1 MVAIQLFNEI
11 GSIFRN
17 TPTYA
22 LVLETLL
29 LIAVI
34 WLLLHRR
41 GAGSGRRRRL
51 TKEEEDQIIANYTPE
66 PLVAD
71 TDPNHPLLRTRIVQ
85 SRVGKRI
92 QVDGHDCL
100 NLGSHNYLGFLED
113 QEILEESCKTLR
125 KYGVGS
131 CGPRGFYGTM
141 DVHLDLEDR
150 IAKFMGLEEAIV
162 YSYGFSTVASAIP
175 AYAKR
180 GDIIFV
186 DEAVNF
192 AIQKGLDASRSTIAY
207 FKHNNVEDLERL
219 LIEQEKRDQKNPKKA
234 LKTRRFLVAE
244 GIYMNTGEICPLPEL
259 ISLRQKYK
267 LRLFIDE
274 SISFGTLGKGGRG
287 VTEHFNVD
295 RDEIDLI
302 SAGME
307 GSMATI
313 GGFCVGSH
321 FIAEHQRLSGLGY
334 IFSASLPPMLTQAA
348 ISALDRFER
357 EPQLFQ
363 QLQDKAKMLQK
374 KFSRFS
380 KLIIRGNELSPV
392 KHLYLAT
399 AAESY
404 DRELELL
411 TELADKCIARGVAVV
426 QAAYLKDREHQ
437 PVRPSIRIAVN
448 RLLEE
453 TDINAA
459 FETIESV
466 SSALL

>member
-17 TPTYA
+17 TPTFA

-29 LIAVI
+29 VI
-34 WLLLHRR
+34 TVVWLLLHRR
-41 GAGSGRRRRL
+41 GGGRRRQL
-51 TKEEEDQIIANYTPE
+51 TKEEEDRIIADYEPE
-66 PLVAD
+66 PLVAE
-71 TDPNHPLLRTRIVQ
+71 TDPNHPLLHTRVVQ
-85 SRVGKRI
+85 SKVGKRI
-92 QVDGHDCL
+92 KVDGHDCL
-100 NLGSHNYLGFLED
+100 NLGSHNYLGFLEN
-113 QEILEESCKTLR
+113 QEILEEACKSLR

-180 GDIIFV
+180 GDLIFV

-192 AIQKGLDASRSTIAY
+192 AIQKGLDASRSTIVF
-207 FKHNNVEDLERL
+207 FKHNDVQDLERL

-234 LKTRRFLVAE
+234 AKTRRFLVAE

-259 ISLRQKYK
+259 VALRQKYK

-274 SISFGTLGKGGRG
+274 SISFGTLGQGGHG

-295 RDEIDLI
+295 RDEVDLI

-307 GSMATI
+307 GSMATV

-348 ISALDRFER
+348 ISALDHFER
-357 EPQLFQ
+357 EPQIFE
-363 QLQDKAKMLQK
+363 QLQAKSKTLHQK
-374 KFSRFS
+374 FLGLS
-380 KLIIRGNELSPV
+380 KLTLRGHELSPV
-392 KHLYLAT
+392 KHLYLVQP
-399 AAESY
+399 AE
-404 DRELELL
+404 DFDKELKLL
-411 TELADKCIARGVAVV
+411 AELADKCIARGVAVV
-426 QAAYLKDREHQ
+426 QAAYLQNRERQ

-448 RLLEE
+448 RLLESAE
-453 TDINAA
+453 IDSA
-459 FETIESV
+459 FEVIESV
-466 SSALL
+466 SSSVL

>member
-11 GSIFRN
+11 RSIFRN
-17 TPTYA
+17 TPTFA

-41 GAGSGRRRRL
+41 GGGRRRRF
-51 TKEEEDQIIANYTPE
+51 TKEEEDSIIANYEPE
-66 PLVAD
+66 PLVGD

-92 QVDGHDCL
+92 KVDGHECL
-100 NLGSHNYLGFLED
+100 NLASHNYLGFLED
-113 QEILEESCKTLR
+113 QEILDDACKSLR

-150 IAKFMGLEEAIV
+150 IAKFMDLEEAIV

-192 AIQKGLDASRSTIAY
+192 AIQKGLDASRSTIVY
-207 FKHNNVEDLERL
+207 FKHNDVEDLERL
-219 LIEQEKRDQKNPKKA
+219 LLEQEKRNQKNPKKA

-244 GIYMNTGEICPLPEL
+244 GIYMNTGEICPLPDL
-259 ISLRQKYK
+259 VALRQKYK

-295 RDEIDLI
+295 RDEVDLI

-307 GSMATI
+307 GSMGTI

-348 ISALDRFER
+348 ISALNRFEQD
-357 EPQLFQ
+357 PQIFE
-363 QLQDKAKMLQK
+363 QLQTKSKTLHQ
-374 KFSRFS
+374 KFSNFT
-380 KLIIRGNELSPV
+380 KLRLRGDALSPV
-392 KHLYLAT
+392 KHLYLAEP
-399 AAESY
+399 AENF
-404 DRELELL
+404 DAELKLL
-411 TELADKCIARGVAVV
+411 TELADKSIAQGVAVV
-426 QAAYLKDREHQ
+426 QAAYLQNRERV

-448 RLLEE
+448 RLLDDA
-453 TDINAA
+453 DISTA
-459 FETIESV
+459 FEVIEKVANS
-466 SSALL
+466 LL